1 MSDGL
6 KLTEEQKA
14 AVIFPYNKP
23 AVVTAAA
30 GSGKTTL
37 LVERIIRLLSDYENP
52 INASTLAIMTF
63 TVNATKSLR
72 DKLNSALQKRI
83 CELSKSDDKDSNEKK
98 AFLSEQ
104 IINLRNA
111 SISTINSF
119 CLKIIRDNF
128 QKFDL
133 PVSFTIADD
142 TKKTSM
148 QWSAIQL
155 TMRDF
160 YDENAENGFTAEER
174 DTLFFTFNFE
184 NDNALFDTVI
194 STAEKLSSCGNAEKW
209 LDEAAETY
217 SSLNSLEEKF
227 IGVYADYIGR
237 QIKKMRLYCEKYD
250 DYLLEYEDGV
260 NDEGSAEKRSKK
272 VSVLESLIDAADYDK
287 NRLDKL
293 DNLYADFSQNPTMEL
308 LEALLDAARKTP
320 ENMSKVSRA
329 DPQNASKKRFN
340 AVRKSFQEAY
350 SKVLDLNFAK
360 SEEELTLPVQQVAAR
375 TFSRLV
381 KRYIAYYS
389 EIKRTQGCID
399 FSDCELLLLERLQ
412 SDDDFRSQ
420 LSQRFSCIIVDEFQD
435 SNDVQAE
442 IFRLLGRGNLFYVG
456 DVKQSIYAFR
466 GGNPM
471 IMARLCKGA
480 DGFTALPLNRNFR
493 SRKQVID
500 VVNAAFCGLMTEEY
514 GGVDYADG
522 NGLEYGADFSDD
534 NRNFDAEIFALDFE
548 KNDDDNDLKN
558 ARFTANLIK
567 KMLEDEDF
575 YITKNNEKVRPSFSD
590 FVILTRKNGKIK
602 NYRDALS
609 ELSISSIAPKGRNF
623 LASEEILIVI
633 NLLKIIDNPLRDEEI
648 LNVLMSPIYRFSAE
662 EIAELKLGILGFPQ
676 NSLTDDD
683 VKRLSACTK
692 KYSLFGC
699 LTFCT
704 KPLEQRLSSAHNGA
718 LRLAAE
724 TEIALFERGITR
736 SVSEKAL
743 TFLNELES
751 FRYYMSNNS
760 TDSLVVKLYDT
771 TDLFS
776 IVSAYDDSRQRISN
790 LRRFQTIA
798 SDFVARECGTLSD
811 FLRFLEKSAQNNRDI
826 EEAAAPEDAANSV
839 RIMTFHAS
847 KGLEAPICI
856 LAELDSVINPSDYSG
871 KFLINQDYCFSMDYV
886 DRKNHFCEKT
896 FSGQA
901 LKILNRRKPIGE
913 ELRLLYVAM
922 TRAREKLIMVGN
934 FSEKMINGLC
944 ENALIPEE
952 IFDGNVP
959 FRWILSSLC
968 RQLDGEI
975 SAESGTIK
983 TSSKLTLKLH
993 IANSAPAA
1001 PEYEEF
1007 TEECVSADE
1016 NDVRELEKIITK
1028 PYANIDETRR
1038 QAKFSVT
1045 ELAHRTSQIPFT
1057 LTKPAFALSGGKSGA
1072 DIGNAYH
1079 RCMECISFDAVRN
1092 CAPKELSD
1100 CVSSELFRLCDEGRI
1115 SEEELECVNP
1125 EKIIGF
1131 FTSAL
1136 GERVLKSE
1144 HIEREFPFY
1153 DEIDGSKIDLNLRG
1167 IFGIQGRVDL
1177 CFEENGELVVVDYKT
1192 DYDINAEKDAYA
1204 RQVAIYAEILPRMLG
1219 KRVSRTYL
1227 YSFTNGESIEV

>member
-6 KLTEEQKA
+6 NLTEEQKA
-14 AVIFPYNKP
+14 AVVFPYSKP

-37 LVERIIRLLSDYENP
+37 LVERIIRLISDNENP

-72 DKLNSALQKRI
+72 DKLNSALQKQI
-83 CELSKSDDKDSNEKK
+83 SALSQSGGEDKK
-98 AFLSEQ
+98 AYLSEQ

-119 CLKIIRDNF
+119 CLKIIRENF

-142 TKKTSM
+142 TKRTSM
-148 QWSAIQL
+148 QWSAIRL
-155 TMRDF
+155 VMRDF
-160 YDENAENGFTAEER
+160 YDESDENGFSAEDR

-184 NDNALFDTVI
+184 NDNELFETVV
-194 STAEKLSSCGNAEKW
+194 STAEKLSSCGNADKW

-217 SSLNSLEEKF
+217 SSLSSLENKF
-227 IGVYADYIGR
+227 IGVYADYIGK
-237 QIKKMRLYCEKYD
+237 QIKKMRLYCGKFD
-250 DYLLEYEDGV
+250 DYILEYEDNV
-260 NDEGSAEKRSKK
+260 NDESNADKRSKK
-272 VSVLESLIDAADYDK
+272 VSVLESLIDSADFDKKRLEKLNEIYDK
-287 NRLDKL
+287 
-293 DNLYADFSQNPTMEL
+293 FSKNPNMEQ
-308 LEALLDAARKTP
+308 LEALLDAAKKLP
-320 ENMSKVSRA
+320 ENTSKVSRA

-340 AVRKSFQEAY
+340 AARKSFQQAY
-350 SKVLDLNFAK
+350 SKLLDLNFAK
-360 SEEELTLPVQQVAAR
+360 SEEELTLPVQQTAAR

-381 KRYIAYYS
+381 KRYIGYYS

-399 FSDCELLLLERLQ
+399 FSDCELLLLERLRN
-412 SDDDFRSQ
+412 DEEFRRQ
-420 LSQRFSCIIVDEFQD
+420 LSQRFSCVIVDEFQD

-442 IFRLLGRGNLFYVG
+442 IFRLLSRGNLFYVG

-480 DGFTALPLNRNFR
+480 DGFSALPLNRNFR

-500 VVNAAFCGLMTEEY
+500 VVNAAFRGVMTEEF

-522 NGLEYGADFSDD
+522 NELEYGANFSDD
-534 NRNFDAEIFALDFE
+534 NRNFDAEIYALDLE
-548 KNDDDNDLKN
+548 KSDDENGVGS
-558 ARFTANLIK
+558 ARFTADLIK
-567 KMLEDEDF
+567 KIIEDEDF
-575 YITKNNEKVRPSFSD
+575 YITKDNKKVRPSFSD
-590 FVILTRKNGKIK
+590 FVILTRNNGKIK

-609 ELSISSIAPKGRNF
+609 ELSIPSIASKGRNF
-623 LASEEILIVI
+623 LVSEEILLVI
-633 NLLKIIDNPLRDEEI
+633 NLLKVIDNPLRDEEM

-662 EIAELKLGILGFPQ
+662 EIAQLKLGVLGFPR

-683 VKRLSACTK
+683 VKKLSACTK

-699 LTFCT
+699 LSFCT
-704 KPLEQRLSSAHNGA
+704 KPLEQRLSSAQSNA
-718 LRLAAE
+718 LTLAAE
-724 TEIALFERGITR
+724 TEKSLLERGISR
-736 SVSEKAL
+736 SVSQKAL
-743 TFLNELES
+743 SFLAELEG
-751 FRYYMSNNS
+751 FRYFMSNNS
-760 TDSLVVKLYDT
+760 TDSLIAKLYDT

-790 LRRFQTIA
+790 LRRLQTIA
-798 SDFVARECGTLSD
+798 SDFVAAECGTPSD
-811 FLRFLEKSAQNNRDI
+811 FLRYLDKSVQNNRDI
-826 EEAAAPEDAANSV
+826 EEASAPEDAANSV

-856 LAELDSVINPSDYSG
+856 LAELDSAINPGDYSG

-901 LKILNRRKPIGE
+901 LKIINRKKPIGE

-922 TRAREKLIMVGN
+922 TRAREKLIMVGR
-934 FSEKMINGLC
+934 FSEKTITELC
-944 ENALIPEE
+944 ENTLIPEE
-952 IFDGNVP
+952 IFDSNTP
-959 FRWILSSLC
+959 FRWILNSLC
-968 RQLDGEI
+968 KQLDGEI
-975 SAESGTIK
+975 STESETIK
-983 TSSKLTLKLH
+983 TSSKLPLKLH
-993 IANSAPAA
+993 IVNKAPSA
-1001 PEYEEF
+1001 PEYAETTEDCASASAEDVKKLEE
-1007 TEECVSADE
+1007 
-1016 NDVRELEKIITK
+1016 NITK
-1028 PYANIDETRR
+1028 PYSNIEETRR

-1057 LTKPAFALSGGKSGA
+1057 LTKPAFALSDRKSGA

-1079 RCMECISFDAVRN
+1079 RCMECISFDAVRK
-1092 CAPKELSD
+1092 CAPEGLSD
-1100 CVSSELFRLCDEGRI
+1100 CVSAEIFRLCDEGRI
-1115 SEEELECVNP
+1115 TEDELDCINP
-1125 EKIIGF
+1125 DKILAF
-1131 FTSAL
+1131 FTSKL
-1136 GERVLKSE
+1136 GERVLKSV

-1153 DEIDGSKIDLNLRG
+1153 DEIDGSKIDPNLKG

-1177 CFEENGELVVVDYKT
+1177 FFEENGEIVVVDYKT

-1204 RQVAIYAEILPRMLG
+1204 RQVAIYAEILPRMFG
-1219 KRVSRTYL
+1219 KRVSQTYL
-1227 YSFTNGESIEV
+1227 FSFTNGESIEI